1 MIYIFFFVFCA
12 SVKKNRIFVVCLVFQ
27 FFNIKMVVGSFSF
40 TLYSNNMT
48 HKRKKKKADFLLT
61 TKKREHFYNTHFA
74 EHIFFAASQSFLC
87 MTFSPFFFFSVV
99 TQEHKQKFIL
109 FYFL

>member
-1 MIYIFFFVFCA
+1 
-12 SVKKNRIFVVCLVFQ
+12 
-27 FFNIKMVVGSFSF
+27 
-40 TLYSNNMT
+40 MT
-48 HKRKKKKADFLLT
+48 HKRKKKKADFLL

-109 FYFL
+109 FYFLQVNSKTKQ